1 MKYECKSIQI
11 LLPNYAEGL
20 CCEEER
26 RAVEEHVRGCEE
38 CRELLDALFAKEY
51 ELEDSPPK
59 KEKPS
64 PKRRRRRFLALLSAV
79 VLLFAAVGVAF
90 VYNPDLYYQYLYW
103 GDRVA
108 IRLHLDNVDPSFPI
122 EGYIQIHHL
131 YAGTDEGALQETMN
145 ELYALSL
152 FSSGLS
158 LPGGWT
164 SLSWERTDQGNTW
177 SASIPAGQKG
187 TYLVDLCI
195 RNELYPKLFPGRDFS
210 GFAVGDTYPIFC
222 LESLDVWNLKYDLA
236 ILNEEQGSPVHM
248 EHSFSCPTHPELSSG
263 SSNL

>member
-1 MKYECKSIQI
+1 MKKREIELKYECKSIQV

-90 VYNPDLYYQYLYW
+90 VYNPNLYYQYLYW

-187 TYLVDLCI
+187 TYLVDLRI
-195 RNELYPKLFPGRDFS
+195 RNELYPKLFPAGTS
-210 GFAVGDTYPIFC
+210 AALP
-222 LESLDVWNLKYDLA
+222 LA
-236 ILNEEQGSPVHM
+236 IPI
-248 EHSFSCPTHPELSSG
+248 PSSA
-263 SSNL
+263 